1 MTVIIIFVVAFI
13 GLAIAAR
20 VGLSNATRERRSM
33 SGHRQTLDM
42 ISKVADA
49 PTADRDVRSFKVE
62 PLRPVRLDLSKLDDL
77 TDPDL
82 IRITAPLAS
91 DDDRP
96 QATPDPRGVDNRE
109 NGDQRLES
117 ELTAPT
123 TRDTSEVSDGSS
135 SVSEHA
141 SVVDSGLVFGEEGI
155 LAKKA
160 DTNADSTIQ
169 LTPLSGAHA
178 SSMTEA
184 MPMVEASLAEGE
196 PSPEVGPSPELDGQ
210 GTREHRVYSSGRSL
224 PLSAMAV
231 GAGAIAVIL
240 GVGFFLL
247 GRNSS
252 TTVIPPSSSTRATTP
267 SSSRS
272 SRSSSGSKS
281 TSTSKKK
288 TSTTSGG
295 SSSTRATTPSKSTT
309 SGGGSQS
316 TGGSS
321 STPSKYTPVSANS
334 SYATYDI
341 PGGARTIV
349 VSASQ
354 PCWVADSDSANGP
367 LIWDQTL
374 PAGGSYTI
382 SSTASSLW
390 IKVGNAHDFQM
401 QVNGVPVSF
410 SSPPGVFSFN
420 LVASSGQSPA

>member
-13 GLAIAAR
+13 GLAIVAR
-20 VGLSNATRERRSM
+20 IGLSNATRERRSM

-49 PTADRDVRSFKVE
+49 PTADRDARTFKVE
-62 PLRPVRLDLSKLDDL
+62 PLRPVRLDLSKLDHL

-82 IRITAPLAS
+82 IRITAPLGN
-91 DDDRP
+91 DDDHL
-96 QATPDPRGVDNRE
+96 QTTPEPRGIEDRE
-109 NGDQRLES
+109 NGDLSLDS
-117 ELTAPT
+117 EPPVPAH
-123 TRDTSEVSDGSS
+123 DTSELVEDPL
-135 SVSEHA
+135 SVPEHA
-141 SVVDSGLVFGEEGI
+141 STVDSGLVFGEEGV
-155 LAKKA
+155 LEKKTDA
-160 DTNADSTIQ
+160 DADSTVQ
-169 LTPLSGAHA
+169 LTPIGGVLA

-184 MPMVEASLAEGE
+184 MPVIDASLSEKESSAE
-196 PSPEVGPSPELDGQ
+196 SDGR
-210 GTREHRVYSSGRSL
+210 GSREHRVYSTGRSL

-231 GAGAIAVIL
+231 GAGAIAVVL

-247 GRNSS
+247 GRNTSS
-252 TTVIPPSSSTRATTP
+252 TVIPPSSATRTTTP
-267 SSSRS
+267 SNSRS
-272 SRSSSGSKS
+272 STASKGSKS
-281 TSTSKKK
+281 TSTTKKK
-288 TSTTSGG
+288 TSTAAGG
-295 SSSTRATTPSKSTT
+295 SSSTPSNSSTPSS
-309 SGGGSQS
+309 GSQS
-316 TGGSS
+316 TSSSS

-367 LIWDQTL
+367 LLWDQTL

>member
-1 MTVIIIFVVAFI
+1 MPVIIIFVVAFI
-13 GLAIAAR
+13 GLAIVAR

-49 PTADRDVRSFKVE
+49 PTAERDVRTFKVE

-82 IRITAPLAS
+82 IRITSPLAS
-91 DDDRP
+91 DDDNP
-96 QATPDPRGVDNRE
+96 QTPAGFRGI
-109 NGDQRLES
+109 ES
-117 ELTAPT
+117 QKDSNHRQKVGQPAPPAAHEPSEPL
-123 TRDTSEVSDGSS
+123 DTSSPVSGHD
-135 SVSEHA
+135 SVA
-141 SVVDSGLVFGEEGI
+141 DSGLVFGEEG
-155 LAKKA
+155 LLDHQKA
-160 DTNADSTIQ
+160 DANAESTAQ
-169 LTPLSGAHA
+169 LAPLGGADT

-184 MPMVEASLAEGE
+184 LPLVEAPLGEGE
-196 PSPEVGPSPELDGQ
+196 PNTGADEHRS
-210 GTREHRVYSSGRSL
+210 REHRVYSTGTSL

-231 GAGAIAVIL
+231 GAGAIAVL
-240 GVGFFLL
+240 VGVGFFLL

-252 TTVIPPSSSTRATTP
+252 TTVIQPTSSTHTTTP
-267 SSSRS
+267 KNSRS
-272 SRSSSGSKS
+272 TNSSGSKS
-281 TSTSKKK
+281 SSATKKKSSTTRDGSQGSPTKSSTS
-288 TSTTSGG
+288 SNGN
-295 SSSTRATTPSKSTT
+295 
-309 SGGGSQS
+309 QS
-316 TGGSS
+316 TGGS

-367 LIWDQTL
+367 LLWDQTL

-420 LVASSGQSPA
+420 LVASSGQAPA